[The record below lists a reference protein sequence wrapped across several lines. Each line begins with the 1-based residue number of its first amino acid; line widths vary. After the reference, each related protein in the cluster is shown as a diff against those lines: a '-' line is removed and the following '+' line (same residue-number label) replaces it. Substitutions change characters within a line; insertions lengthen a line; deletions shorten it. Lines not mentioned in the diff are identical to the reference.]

1 MSEACD
7 LVVVGGGFAG
17 LAAARAAALRGMAV
31 LVAEAKPALGVRLHT
46 TGIFVREAADAYDI
60 PTMLSRRVSRVRL
73 YGPSRK
79 AFELDAP
86 GYYFLTTDTA
96 AVLRWMGA
104 EAERAGAQIR
114 VGCRFE
120 GAAREG
126 DGWRVRLGG
135 ESVQARYLL
144 GADGAR
150 SAVAAALALPRNRRF
165 LTGVEREY
173 ADPGAL
179 DPSALHVFLD
189 SRTAPGYIAWAA
201 VNPQGAQVGLAV
213 SRRRKPRIDDFAR
226 EAESLFGLDPQ
237 GASERRA
244 GLIPCGGVLKRWSV
258 QGAMLIGD
266 AAGMVSPLTGGG
278 IHPALALGRRS
289 GQAIADFLAGV
300 GPAPEL
306 AVAKAVPNW
315 GAKLVLRGLLDLAP
329 PNWLLEMSLAAGPM
343 SAFARRVFFARDRAA
358 TKSKAESPS
367 VPPHAGAPHAVTPPT
382 RP

>member
-126 DGWRVRLGG
+126 
-135 ESVQARYLL
+135 AP
-144 GADGAR
+144 
-150 SAVAAALALPRNRRF
+150 AA
-165 LTGVEREY
+165 
-173 ADPGAL
+173 
-179 DPSALHVFLD
+179 PS
-189 SRTAPGYIAWAA
+189 R
-201 VNPQGAQVGLAV
+201 
-213 SRRRKPRIDDFAR
+213 
-226 EAESLFGLDPQ
+226 
-237 GASERRA
+237 
-244 GLIPCGGVLKRWSV
+244 
-258 QGAMLIGD
+258 
-266 AAGMVSPLTGGG
+266 
-278 IHPALALGRRS
+278 
-289 GQAIADFLAGV
+289 
-300 GPAPEL
+300 
-306 AVAKAVPNW
+306 
-315 GAKLVLRGLLDLAP
+315 
-329 PNWLLEMSLAAGPM
+329 
-343 SAFARRVFFARDRAA
+343 
-358 TKSKAESPS
+358 
-367 VPPHAGAPHAVTPPT
+367 
-382 RP
+382 